1 MKSLLH
7 ERPLIIE
14 DHSVD
19 QFTSSFCWRS
29 RARRH
34 DGCKSSLMT
43 PTVTPSTGPRFQAIF
58 APPERPLPEPW
69 EARFG
74 PLRRGTVDDLVVVGQ
89 IGQSIDGRIATVTG
103 HSKYINGP
111 AGLAHLH
118 RLRALVD
125 AVLVGIGTAVADNP
139 LLTVRRVAGPSPARI
154 VLDPT
159 GRLSPDAKVLTED
172 GVRRLV
178 DHRRRGQAEAPG
190 RRRDRCGSGPRRRDR
205 AGRDPRRARAN
216 AGFARILI
224 EGGAH
229 TVSRFIA
236 AGCLDRLHVM
246 VAPIMLGSGQA
257 GITLKP
263 IQTRRPG
270 VARADAGASDRRGSA
285 ARLRPDGSAG
295 RHRPGEE
302 SRRDRPACRSGRPR
316 CDRAGA
322 RAS

>member
-1 MKSLLH
+1 MKSLFP
-7 ERPLIIE
+7 ERPLITE
-14 DHSVD
+14 DHS
-19 QFTSSFCWRS
+19 FESSRHPFADNPGHEHMMDAFEPDDPDGNAVTWPKVPS
-29 RARRH
+29 NFRAS
-34 DGCKSSLMT
+34 GT
-43 PTVTPSTGPRFQAIF
+43 
-58 APPERPLPEPW
+58 PLPEPW

-74 PLRRGTVDDLVVVGQ
+74 PLRRGTIDDLVVVGQ

-139 LLTVRRVAGPSPARI
+139 LLTVRRCVGPNPARI
-154 VLDPT
+154 VLDPR

-178 DHRRRGQAEAPG
+178 ITAEGVSPKLPAGVEIVTVAAQGGEIAPSAILAALKARGL
-190 RRRDRCGSGPRRRDR
+190 
-205 AGRDPRRARAN
+205 
-216 AGFARILI
+216 ARILI

-246 VAPIMLGSGQA
+246 VAPIMLGAGQSGV
-257 GITLKP
+257 TLTP
-263 IQTRRPG
+263 IATADLALRAPMRAHLIGDEVLLDCDLTAQRVAIG
-270 VARADAGASDRRGSA
+270 VAKKST
-285 ARLRPDGSAG
+285 
-295 RHRPGEE
+295 
-302 SRRDRPACRSGRPR
+302 
-316 CDRAGA
+316 
-322 RAS
+322 